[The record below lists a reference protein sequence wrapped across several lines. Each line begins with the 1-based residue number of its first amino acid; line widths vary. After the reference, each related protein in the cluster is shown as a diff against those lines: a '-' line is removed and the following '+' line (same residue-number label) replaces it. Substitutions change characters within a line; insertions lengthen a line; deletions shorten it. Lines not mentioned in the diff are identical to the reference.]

1 MTNTQTS
8 HNPRIFLSAGEASGD
23 AYGAALITALRAQL
37 PAATFTG
44 LGGTQMETAG
54 QHRVVRAEDVAH
66 MGITEVLLHAPFIYR
81 QYRKLVHSIQT
92 SRPAVAVL
100 IDFPDVN
107 FRLAKHLARAGVPVV
122 WFVSPQLWAWK
133 RSRLRWVQQRVDK
146 MLVIFPFEE
155 PFYQARGVAAE
166 FVGHPLAQLP
176 AITTTRD
183 QFAAQHNLDPA
194 RTWIALLPGS
204 RWKEIRANLPTLHEL
219 AVRDLIASS
228 AAHTTFDGQ
237 TTTAP
242 TDPGAF
248 TRYEFLLPVAST
260 IDAGQ
265 LQKYIAELDAQ
276 SLRYFGDEP
285 SRTTHL
291 ASRITLVRG
300 PEAAREALH
309 HARASVVA
317 SGTAT
322 VLAALVGNPFL
333 VIYRVSALTFALA
346 KKLVAYP
353 EEIPAPLDQ
362 QGNLPVAMV
371 NLIAGRRIVPEL
383 LQDQFSAENVAQT
396 LAPLLADTPARAA
409 QIAALA
415 EVRTRLAAEGSPIA
429 RVAATVLALVT

>member
-1 MTNTQTS
+1 MAATPAS
-8 HNPRIFLSAGEASGD
+8 DNPRIFLSAGEASGD
-23 AYGAALITALRAQL
+23 AYGAALIAALRAQL

-44 LGGTQMETAG
+44 LGGTQMAAAG
-54 QHRVVRAEDVAH
+54 QHRIVRAEDVAH

-81 QYRKLVHSIQT
+81 QYRKLVRSIQT
-92 SRPAVAVL
+92 NRPTVAVL

-107 FRLAKHLARAGVPVV
+107 FRLAKHLARAGVPVI

-183 QFAAQHNLDPA
+183 QYAAQHNLDPA

-242 TDPGAF
+242 NDPAAH

-260 IDAGQ
+260 IDTQQ
-265 LQKYIAELDAQ
+265 LQNYIAELDAQ
-276 SLRYFGDEP
+276 NLRYLTDEP
-285 SRTTHL
+285 SSTSPL
-291 ASRITLVRG
+291 ASRLTLV
-300 PEAAREALH
+300 PDAREALH

-333 VIYRVSALTFALA
+333 VVYRVSALTFALA

-362 QGNLPVAMV
+362 HGNLPVAMV

-383 LQDQFSAENVAQT
+383 LQDQFTAENVAAE
-396 LAPLLADTPARAA
+396 LAQILSDTPARAA

-415 EVRTRLAAEGSPIA
+415 EVHTRLAAPGSPIA
-429 RVAATVLALVT
+429 RVAAAVLSFIT